1 MAVEQRTARRSRRAT
16 SNPISTNTTRFRRCD
31 IEMRSQSAGS
41 ARGSWDGR
49 DRKRIAMNL
58 RRRKFLRLAAGAATA
73 AAVARTA
80 RAQAQ
85 DFPARPVRIITHSAP
100 GGSPDALLR
109 IVADRLSQMW
119 GRQVLA
125 LNHPGAG
132 GAVAARTAA
141 AAAPDGYT
149 LYMPAS
155 SAFVTLPGLQANL
168 PLEVPRD
175 FVPVGFVGEQ
185 PFFISVASSLGVA
198 TLAEFIAL
206 AKKRPGEI
214 SYAATGR
221 GTLSHLAGEALQ
233 QRTGIKLLMVPY
245 LGCTAQALN
254 DVIGGR
260 VPMVIDGY
268 PPLAGALSAGAI
280 KALAIG
286 STRRLPDFPDL
297 PTVAE
302 TLPGFSPGGWLA
314 LVAPVGTPDAIVH
327 KLSADLGA
335 AATDPATKSRLETT
349 GNYPHPMTPA
359 ELLAFIHA
367 EQQMWKPLLEQIAR
381 NPWCRTRAGPDY
393 LGNKEASSFAP
404 GNLLSW
410 SITALVPA

>member
-1 MAVEQRTARRSRRAT
+1 
-16 SNPISTNTTRFRRCD
+16 
-31 IEMRSQSAGS
+31 MR
-41 ARGSWDGR
+41 
-49 DRKRIAMNL
+49 L
-58 RRRKFLRLAAGAATA
+58 CRRKFLHLTAATPA
-73 AAVARTA
+73 LTLVASRV

-119 GRQVLA
+119 GRQALA

-141 AAAPDGYT
+141 SAAPDGYT

-168 PLEVPRD
+168 PLDVPRD

-185 PFFISVASSLGVA
+185 PFFVTVSSSLGVT
-198 TLAEFIAL
+198 TLPEFIAF
-206 AKKRPGEI
+206 AKERPGEI

-245 LGCTAQALN
+245 LGGTAQALN
-254 DVIGGR
+254 DVIVGR

-268 PPLAGALSAGAI
+268 PPLAGALQSGAVR
-280 KALAIG
+280 ALAVG
-286 STRRLPDFPDL
+286 STARLPDFPDV
-297 PTVAE
+297 PTAAE
-302 TLPGFSPGGWLA
+302 TLPDFNVRGWLA
-314 LVAPVGTPDAIVH
+314 LVAPVGTPDAIVR
-327 KLSADLGA
+327 KLSEDLSA
-335 AATDPATKSRLETT
+335 AVSHPETKAKLETT
-349 GNYPHPMTPA
+349 GNYPHPMTPE
-359 ELLAFIHA
+359 ELLAFIYA
-367 EQQMWKPLLEQIAR
+367 EQRYWKPVLEQIAR
-381 NPWCRTRAGPDY
+381 NP
-393 LGNKEASSFAP
+393 
-404 GNLLSW
+404 
-410 SITALVPA
+410 

>member
-1 MAVEQRTARRSRRAT
+1 MKLPRR
-16 SNPISTNTTRFRRCD
+16 
-31 IEMRSQSAGS
+31 
-41 ARGSWDGR
+41 
-49 DRKRIAMNL
+49 L
-58 RRRKFLRLAAGAATA
+58 FLQLTAGAAA
-73 AAVARTA
+73 LPAVARSA

-85 DFPARPVRIITHSAP
+85 DYPAKPVRIITHSAP

-119 GRQVLA
+119 GRQVVA

-132 GAVAARTAA
+132 GAVAARIAA

-168 PLEVPRD
+168 PVEVPRD

-185 PFFISVASSLGVA
+185 PFFLSVVSSLGVT
-198 TLAEFIAL
+198 TLPEFIAL

-221 GTLSHLAGEALQ
+221 GTLSHLTGEALQ
-233 QRTGIKLLMVPY
+233 GQAGIKLLMVPY
-245 LGCTAQALN
+245 LGGTAQALN

-268 PPLAGALSAGAI
+268 PPLAGALQSGAI
-280 KALAIG
+280 KALAVG
-286 STRRLPDFPDL
+286 SAQRLSDFPDL
-297 PTVAE
+297 PTAAE
-302 TLPGFSPGGWLA
+302 TLPGFSARGWLA
-314 LVAPVGTPDAIVH
+314 LVAPVGTPQAIVR
-327 KLSADLGA
+327 KVSDDLRA
-335 AATDPATKSRLETT
+335 AVTDPATKTKLETT
-349 GNYPHPMTPA
+349 GNYPQPMTPA

-367 EQQMWKPLLEQIAR
+367 EQQMWKPVLERIAS
-381 NPWCRTRAGPDY
+381 NP
-393 LGNKEASSFAP
+393 
-404 GNLLSW
+404 
-410 SITALVPA
+410 

>member
-1 MAVEQRTARRSRRAT
+1 MRLCRR
-16 SNPISTNTTRFRRCD
+16 
-31 IEMRSQSAGS
+31 E
-41 ARGSWDGR
+41 
-49 DRKRIAMNL
+49 
-58 RRRKFLRLAAGAATA
+58 FLHLSA
-73 AAVARTA
+73 AAPALPAVASLA

-221 GTLSHLAGEALQ
+221 GTLSHLAGGALQ
-233 QRTGIKLLMVPY
+233 H
-245 LGCTAQALN
+245 
-254 DVIGGR
+254 
-260 VPMVIDGY
+260 
-268 PPLAGALSAGAI
+268 GAI
-280 KALAIG
+280 KALAVG
-286 STRRLPDFPDL
+286 STARLPDFPDV
-297 PTVAE
+297 PTAAE
-302 TLPGFSPGGWLA
+302 TLPDFKVRGWLA
-314 LVAPVGTPDAIVH
+314 LVAPVGTPDAVVR
-327 KLSADLGA
+327 KLSEDLRSA
-335 AATDPATKSRLETT
+335 VTDPATKSRLETT

-367 EQQMWKPLLEQIAR
+367 EQQMWKPVLEQIAR
-381 NPWCRTRAGPDY
+381 NP
-393 LGNKEASSFAP
+393 
-404 GNLLSW
+404 
-410 SITALVPA
+410 